1 MKNVKVNVY
10 DLEKVFLDLK
20 SGINL
25 LEMWNVHEEKSEE
38 IKLILKKI
46 CESLAE
52 LENITYGLDD

>member
-46 CESLAE
+46 CESLA
-52 LENITYGLDD
+52 